1 MENLLL
7 ILTAVNCAVAGSY
20 VTMAL
25 RFSKFVSKLTEYEG
39 VAKAASESN
48 ESIAKRVLELGD
60 RVNNVQQYLNA
71 TAPAQRKY

>member
-1 MENLLL
+1 MDILVLL
-7 ILTAVNCAVAGSY
+7 ITFINCAIAGSY

-25 RFSKFVSKLTEYEG
+25 RFSKFVSKLDQFEV

-48 ESIAKRVLELGD
+48 KSIADRVLELGD

-71 TAPAQRKY
+71 TQSSQRKF